1 MVHMTGF
8 LGVFCYMKLSNIEY
22 PQRAQ
27 ELAILLNFYLMQIKP
42 IDMKPIG
49 LRDEYYSVVAY
60 LKIVSQLEKLI
71 LSFVYNGKLE
81 RKEEQN
87 IIDLLYDIYKQ
98 GDGRFKLEEI
108 PALAMELTESQMQA
122 INVILF
128 GQLHDIAKV
137 RLDSDYTTA
146 LFQLYRVWH
155 NKFAEVSLKENFS
168 DFIKKRNNFILQNSF
183 PVLENFKTDF
193 WVSRDQRITK
203 LQSTFDQMLASK
215 KSVKVLCIN
224 LFTPKFDGEAQVAAF
239 DGEAQIVFLD
249 EAFKKLRTEMRKQE
263 HYLGL
268 FYKLEY
274 GVDGQF
280 FYFCVVV
287 FENLKSLAI
296 RDLYKKVATV
306 WQAIYTGGH
315 PLDSQV
321 KLRLADFLNSKL
333 YRTATLQAGVI
344 SRSGPSYAQFVR
356 TTLAYIA
363 NAPHLLQILF
373 REVLCAEEKP
383 YDCADKPREIPKK
396 AITPRK
402 PKKLEHHQENQS
414 LLQALKLKNVFKPL
428 QKDILDIGL
437 CYEHIPYIDRSCSQ
451 NILVFTPAMIRM
463 EVAVLLAPVWI
474 RDPVTNEGKEI
485 KQNDWGGLLQDEP
498 QEQKSI
504 KILLQYAE
512 FLGPRVLCFIAA
524 FLMFPKQQYSPVYSY
539 SLYKTAVHQKIRE
552 LLALP
557 LKLFKE
563 QIKGLVDKQLMPA
576 AAFTKLETLLTSQR
590 FHTESLQDWLKVQER
605 VKKRSFLR
613 VDSYVKKL
621 ENVQN
626 IYRDVEFTITVLKSQ
641 SLKPIDTLLK
651 NIIDH
656 FNKTHP
662 QLMGYVGYW
671 SFQQVDEQ
679 KIQYIATLTFYLDER
694 YIESTGTESWFEK
707 LKHQAELR
715 LGKKAEAL
723 NIDEIKVK
731 QIDNL
736 MEYVGSFQSRFTKK
750 PHLRRYT
757 SSLLF
762 ALMHRDLYW
771 MHTAVLQKQILI
783 RGRTGYKKRTRKKTK
798 KQA

>member
-1 MVHMTGF
+1 
-8 LGVFCYMKLSNIEY
+8 MKLSNIEY
-22 PQRAQ
+22 PQRTQ

-49 LRDEYYSVVAY
+49 LRDEYYSVMAY

-87 IIDLLYDIYKQ
+87 LLDLLHEIYKQ
-98 GDGRFKLEEI
+98 GEGRFKLEEI
-108 PALAMELTESQMQA
+108 PALAMELTESQIQA
-122 INVILF
+122 INVVLF
-128 GQLHDIAKV
+128 GQLRGIAQV
-137 RLDSDYTTA
+137 MLDSDYTKA
-146 LFQLYRVWH
+146 LFQLYRVGH
-155 NKFAEVSLKENFS
+155 NKFTRVSHKESYS
-168 DFIKKRNNFILQNSF
+168 DFLKKRNNIILQNSF
-183 PVLENFKTDF
+183 PVLENFTSDF

-203 LQSTFDQMLASK
+203 LQSTFDQMFASK
-215 KSVKVLCIN
+215 NSVKVLCIN
-224 LFTPKFDGEAQVAAF
+224 LFAPQFN
-239 DGEAQIVFLD
+239 GEAQIVFLN
-249 EAFKKLRTEMRKQE
+249 EALKKLRTEMRKQE

-296 RDLYKKVATV
+296 RDLYENVATV
-306 WQAIYTGGH
+306 WQAIYMQSH
-315 PLDSQV
+315 SLDPQV
-321 KLRLADFLNSKL
+321 KPRLAEFLNSKL

-363 NAPHLLQILF
+363 NAPHLLQILY
-373 REVLCAEEKP
+373 REDVCAEEEP
-383 YDCADKPREIPKK
+383 YDRADKPREIPKK

-437 CYEHIPYIDRSCSQ
+437 CYEHIPYIDRSYSQ
-451 NILVFTPAMIRM
+451 NILNFTPAMIRM

-485 KQNDWGGLLQDEP
+485 KQNDWGGLVQDEP

-504 KILLQYAE
+504 EILLQYAE
-512 FLGPRVLCFIAA
+512 FMGPRVLCFIAA
-524 FLMFPKQQYSPVYSY
+524 FLMLPKQQYSPVYGY
-539 SLYKTAVHQKIRE
+539 SLYKTALHQKIRE
-552 LLALP
+552 LMALP

-576 AAFTKLETLLTSQR
+576 AVFTKLDSLLTSQR

-621 ENVQN
+621 ENEQN

-641 SLKPIDTLLK
+641 SLKQIDILLK

-671 SFQQVDEQ
+671 GFQQVDEQ

-707 LKHQAELR
+707 LKYQAELR
-715 LGKKAEAL
+715 LGKKTEAL

-736 MEYVGSFQSRFTKK
+736 MEYVGSFQSRFNKK
-750 PHLRRYT
+750 PHPRRYT

>member
-1 MVHMTGF
+1 
-8 LGVFCYMKLSNIEY
+8 MKLSNIEY
-22 PQRAQ
+22 TQRAQ

-49 LRDEYYSVVAY
+49 LRDEYYSVMAY

-71 LSFVYNGKLE
+71 LSSVYNGKLE
-81 RKEEQN
+81 RNEEQELFG
-87 IIDLLYDIYKQ
+87 LLHDIYKQ

-108 PALAMELTESQMQA
+108 PALAMELTEPQMQA

-128 GQLHDIAKV
+128 GQFHGIAKV
-137 RLDSDYTTA
+137 RLDSEYTTA
-146 LFQLYRVWH
+146 LFQLYRIGH
-155 NKFAEVSLKENFS
+155 NKFTRVSHKESFTDFLKR
-168 DFIKKRNNFILQNSF
+168 RNNIILQNSF

-193 WVSRDQRITK
+193 WMSRDQRITK
-203 LQSTFDQMLASK
+203 LQSTFDQMLASRN
-215 KSVKVLCIN
+215 SVKVLCVN
-224 LFTPKFDGEAQVAAF
+224 LFAPEI
-239 DGEAQIVFLD
+239 DGEAQIVFLN
-249 EAFKKLRTEMRKQE
+249 EALKALCSEMRKQE

-274 GVDGQF
+274 GGDGQF

-296 RDLYKKVATV
+296 RDLYENVATV
-306 WQAIYTGGH
+306 WQVIYTRGH
-315 PLDSQV
+315 PLDPQALPHLV
-321 KLRLADFLNSKL
+321 DFLNSKL
-333 YRTATLQAGVI
+333 YRTTTLQAGVI

-363 NAPHLLQILF
+363 NAPHLLQIVY
-373 REVLCAEEKP
+373 REAVWTEEKP
-383 YDCADKPREIPKK
+383 YDRVDKPREIPKK

-437 CYEHIPYIDRSCSQ
+437 CYEHIPYIDQPYSQ
-451 NILVFTPAMIRM
+451 NILDFTPAMIRM
-463 EVAVLLAPVWI
+463 EVAVLLAPIWK
-474 RDPVTNEGKEI
+474 RDPVMNEGKEI
-485 KQNDWGGLLQDEP
+485 KQNDWGGLLQDEL
-498 QEQKSI
+498 QEQKNI
-504 KILLQYAE
+504 EILLQYAD
-512 FLGPRVLCFIAA
+512 FMGPRVLCFIAA
-524 FLMFPKQQYSPVYSY
+524 FLMLPKQYSHVYGY

-552 LLALP
+552 LMALP

-563 QIKGLVDKQLMPA
+563 QIKGLVDKRLIPA

-605 VKKRSFLR
+605 VKKRSFLA
-613 VDSYVKKL
+613 VDNYVNKL
-621 ENVQN
+621 ENEDN
-626 IYRDVEFTITVLKSQ
+626 IYRDVEFSITVLKTQ
-641 SLKPIDTLLK
+641 ALKPIDTLLK

-656 FNKTHP
+656 FNKTHQ

-671 SFQQVDEQ
+671 IFQQVDEQ

-707 LKHQAELR
+707 FKHQAELR
-715 LGKKAEAL
+715 LGKKTEAL

-731 QIDNL
+731 QIEHNMD
-736 MEYVGSFQSRFTKK
+736 YIGSFQSRFNKK
-750 PHLRRYT
+750 PHPRRYT

>member
-1 MVHMTGF
+1 
-8 LGVFCYMKLSNIEY
+8 MKLSNIEY
-22 PQRAQ
+22 PQRTQ

-42 IDMKPIG
+42 IDMKPMG
-49 LRDEYYSVVAY
+49 LRDEYYSVMAY

-87 IIDLLYDIYKQ
+87 LLDLLHEIYKQ
-98 GDGRFKLEEI
+98 GEGRFKLEEI
-108 PALAMELTESQMQA
+108 PALEMELTESQIQA
-122 INVILF
+122 INVVLF
-128 GQLHDIAKV
+128 GQLRGIAQV
-137 RLDSDYTTA
+137 MLDSDYTKA
-146 LFQLYRVWH
+146 LFQLYRVGH
-155 NKFAEVSLKENFS
+155 NKFTRVSHKESYS
-168 DFIKKRNNFILQNSF
+168 DFLKKRNNIILQNSF

-193 WVSRDQRITK
+193 WGLRDQRIVK
-203 LQSTFDQMLASK
+203 LQSTFDQMFASRN
-215 KSVKVLCIN
+215 SVKVVCVN
-224 LFTPKFDGEAQVAAF
+224 LFAPQFN
-239 DGEAQIVFLD
+239 GEAQIVFLN
-249 EAFKKLRTEMRKQE
+249 EALKKLRTEMRKQE

-296 RDLYKKVATV
+296 RDLYENVATV
-306 WQAIYTGGH
+306 WQAIYMQSH
-315 PLDSQV
+315 SLDPHV
-321 KLRLADFLNSKL
+321 KPRLAEFLNSKL

-363 NAPHLLQILF
+363 NTPHLLQILY
-373 REVLCAEEKP
+373 REDVWTEEEP
-383 YDCADKPREIPKK
+383 YDRADKPREIPKK

-437 CYEHIPYIDRSCSQ
+437 CYEHIPYIDRLYSQ
-451 NILVFTPAMIRM
+451 NILNFTPAMIRM

-485 KQNDWGGLLQDEP
+485 KQNDWGGLVQDEP

-504 KILLQYAE
+504 EILLQYAD
-512 FLGPRVLCFIAA
+512 FMGPRVLCFIAA
-524 FLMFPKQQYSPVYSY
+524 FLMLPKQQYSPVYGY
-539 SLYKTAVHQKIRE
+539 SLYKTALHQKIRE
-552 LLALP
+552 LMALP

-576 AAFTKLETLLTSQR
+576 TVFTKLDSLLTSQR

-621 ENVQN
+621 ENEQN
-626 IYRDVEFTITVLKSQ
+626 IYRDVEFKITVLKSQ

-707 LKHQAELR
+707 LKYQAELR
-715 LGKKAEAL
+715 LGKKTKAL
-723 NIDEIKVK
+723 HIDEIEVK

-736 MEYVGSFQSRFTKK
+736 MEYVGSFQSRFNKK
-750 PHLRRYT
+750 PHPRRYT

-762 ALMHRDLYW
+762 ALIHRDLYW

>member
-1 MVHMTGF
+1 
-8 LGVFCYMKLSNIEY
+8 MKLSNIEY
-22 PQRAQ
+22 TQRAQ
-27 ELAILLNFYLMQIKP
+27 ELAILLNFYLIQIKP
-42 IDMKPIG
+42 IDMKPI
-49 LRDEYYSVVAY
+49 LLSDEYYSVMAY

-87 IIDLLYDIYKQ
+87 LLDLLHEIYKQ

-108 PALAMELTESQMQA
+108 PALDMELTESQIQA
-122 INVILF
+122 INVVLF
-128 GQLHDIAKV
+128 GQLRGIAQV
-137 RLDSDYTTA
+137 MLDSDYTKA
-146 LFQLYRVWH
+146 LFQLYRVGH
-155 NKFAEVSLKENFS
+155 NKFTRVSHKESFT
-168 DFIKKRNNFILQNSF
+168 DFLKKRNSIILQNSF
-183 PVLENFKTDF
+183 PVFEKFTSDF

-203 LQSTFDQMLASK
+203 LQSTFDQMFASK
-215 KSVKVLCIN
+215 NSVKVLCIN
-224 LFTPKFDGEAQVAAF
+224 LFAPQFN
-239 DGEAQIVFLD
+239 GEAQIVVLN
-249 EAFKKLRTEMRKQE
+249 EALKTLCTEMRKQE

-296 RDLYKKVATV
+296 RDLYENVATV
-306 WQAIYTGGH
+306 WQAIYMQSH
-315 PLDSQV
+315 SLDPQV
-321 KLRLADFLNSKL
+321 KPRLAEFLNSKL

-363 NAPHLLQILF
+363 NALHLLQILY
-373 REVLCAEEKP
+373 REDVWTEEKP
-383 YDCADKPREIPKK
+383 YDRADKPKEIPKK

-437 CYEHIPYIDRSCSQ
+437 CYEHIPYIDQSYNQ
-451 NILVFTPAMIRM
+451 NILDLTPMIRM

-474 RDPVTNEGKEI
+474 RDPVMNEGTEI
-485 KQNDWGGLLQDEP
+485 KQNDWGGLVQDEP

-504 KILLQYAE
+504 EILLQYAE
-512 FLGPRVLCFIAA
+512 FMGPRVLCFIAA
-524 FLMFPKQQYSPVYSY
+524 FLMLPKQQYSPVYGY
-539 SLYKTAVHQKIRE
+539 SLYKTALHQKIRE
-552 LLALP
+552 LMALP

-576 AAFTKLETLLTSQR
+576 TVFTKLDSLLTSQR

-621 ENVQN
+621 ENEQN
-626 IYRDVEFTITVLKSQ
+626 IYRDVEFSITVLKPQ
-641 SLKPIDTLLK
+641 ALKPIDTLLK

-707 LKHQAELR
+707 LKYQAELR
-715 LGKKAEAL
+715 LGKKTKAL
-723 NIDEIKVK
+723 HIDEIEVK

-736 MEYVGSFQSRFTKK
+736 MEYVGSFQSRFNKK
-750 PHLRRYT
+750 PHPRRYT

-762 ALMHRDLYW
+762 ALIHRDLYW
-771 MHTAVLQKQILI
+771 MHPAVLQKQILI

-798 KQA
+798 KRRNFRLRLIDKNSRYS

>member
-1 MVHMTGF
+1 
-8 LGVFCYMKLSNIEY
+8 MKLSNIEY
-22 PQRAQ
+22 PQRTQ

-49 LRDEYYSVVAY
+49 LRDEYYSVMAY

-87 IIDLLYDIYKQ
+87 LLDLLHEIYKQ
-98 GDGRFKLEEI
+98 GEGRFKLEEI
-108 PALAMELTESQMQA
+108 PALDMELTESQIQT
-122 INVILF
+122 INVVLF
-128 GQLHDIAKV
+128 GQLHGIAQV

-146 LFQLYRVWH
+146 LFQLYRVGH
-155 NKFAEVSLKENFS
+155 NKFIRVSHKESYS
-168 DFIKKRNNFILQNSF
+168 DFLKKRNNIILQNSF
-183 PVLENFKTDF
+183 PVLEKFTSDF

-203 LQSTFDQMLASK
+203 LQSTFDQMFASRN
-215 KSVKVLCIN
+215 SVKVLCVN
-224 LFTPKFDGEAQVAAF
+224 LFAPQFN
-239 DGEAQIVFLD
+239 GEAQIVFLNED
-249 EAFKKLRTEMRKQE
+249 LKKLRTEMRKQE

-296 RDLYKKVATV
+296 RDLYENVATV
-306 WQAIYTGGH
+306 WQAIYTRGH
-315 PLDSQV
+315 PLDPQV
-321 KLRLADFLNSKL
+321 KPRLAEFLNSKL

-373 REVLCAEEKP
+373 REVVCAEEKL

-437 CYEHIPYIDRSCSQ
+437 CYEHIPYIDRSYSQ
-451 NILVFTPAMIRM
+451 NILDFTPVMIRM

-485 KQNDWGGLLQDEP
+485 KQNDWGGLLQDEL
-498 QEQKSI
+498 QEQKNI
-504 KILLQYAE
+504 EILLQYAE
-512 FLGPRVLCFIAA
+512 FMGPRVLCFIAA
-524 FLMFPKQQYSPVYSY
+524 FLMLPRQQYSPVYGY
-539 SLYKTAVHQKIRE
+539 SLYKTALHQKIRE
-552 LLALP
+552 LMALP

-563 QIKGLVDKQLMPA
+563 QIKGLVDKRLMPA
-576 AAFTKLETLLTSQR
+576 AAFTKLEVLLTSQR

-605 VKKRSFLR
+605 VKKRSFLA

-621 ENVQN
+621 ENEQN

-641 SLKPIDTLLK
+641 ALKPIDTLLK

-679 KIQYIATLTFYLDER
+679 TVKYIATLTFYLDER
-694 YIESTGTESWFEK
+694 YIESTGSESWFEK

-715 LGKKAEAL
+715 LDKKTEAL
-723 NIDEIKVK
+723 RIDEIKVK

-736 MEYVGSFQSRFTKK
+736 MEYIGSFQSRFNKK
-750 PHLRRYT
+750 PHPRRYT

-771 MHTAVLQKQILI
+771 MHPAVLQKQILI

>member
-1 MVHMTGF
+1 M
-8 LGVFCYMKLSNIEY
+8 
-22 PQRAQ
+22 
-27 ELAILLNFYLMQIKP
+27 
-42 IDMKPIG
+42 
-49 LRDEYYSVVAY
+49 
-60 LKIVSQLEKLI
+60 
-71 LSFVYNGKLE
+71 
-81 RKEEQN
+81 
-87 IIDLLYDIYKQ
+87 
-98 GDGRFKLEEI
+98 
-108 PALAMELTESQMQA
+108 
-122 INVILF
+122 
-128 GQLHDIAKV
+128 
-137 RLDSDYTTA
+137 
-146 LFQLYRVWH
+146 
-155 NKFAEVSLKENFS
+155 
-168 DFIKKRNNFILQNSF
+168 
-183 PVLENFKTDF
+183 
-193 WVSRDQRITK
+193 
-203 LQSTFDQMLASK
+203 
-215 KSVKVLCIN
+215 
-224 LFTPKFDGEAQVAAF
+224 
-239 DGEAQIVFLD
+239 
-249 EAFKKLRTEMRKQE
+249 
-263 HYLGL
+263 
-268 FYKLEY
+268 
-274 GVDGQF
+274 
-280 FYFCVVV
+280 
-287 FENLKSLAI
+287 
-296 RDLYKKVATV
+296 
-306 WQAIYTGGH
+306 
-315 PLDSQV
+315 
-321 KLRLADFLNSKL
+321 
-333 YRTATLQAGVI
+333 
-344 SRSGPSYAQFVR
+344 
-356 TTLAYIA
+356 
-363 NAPHLLQILF
+363 
-373 REVLCAEEKP
+373 
-383 YDCADKPREIPKK
+383 
-396 AITPRK
+396 
-402 PKKLEHHQENQS
+402 
-414 LLQALKLKNVFKPL
+414 

-504 KILLQYAE
+504 EVLLQCAE
-512 FLGPRVLCFIAA
+512 FMGPRVLCFIAA
-524 FLMFPKQQYSPVYSY
+524 FLMFPRQQYSPVYDY
-539 SLYKTAVHQKIRE
+539 SLYKTALHQKIRE
-552 LLALP
+552 LMALP

-621 ENVQN
+621 ENEQN

-671 SFQQVDEQ
+671 SLQQVDEQ
-679 KIQYIATLTFYLDER
+679 KIQYIATLTFYLDKR

-707 LKHQAELR
+707 LKYQAELR
-715 LGKKAEAL
+715 LDKNTEAL

>member
-1 MVHMTGF
+1 
-8 LGVFCYMKLSNIEY
+8 MKLSNIEY
-22 PQRAQ
+22 TQRTQ

-49 LRDEYYSVVAY
+49 LHDEYYPVMAY

-81 RKEEQN
+81 RNEEQN
-87 IIDLLYDIYKQ
+87 LLDLLHEIYKQ
-98 GDGRFKLEEI
+98 GEGRFKLEEI
-108 PALAMELTESQMQA
+108 PALEMELTESQIQA
-122 INVILF
+122 INVVLF
-128 GQLHDIAKV
+128 GQLHGIAQV
-137 RLDSDYTTA
+137 WLDSDYTTA
-146 LFQLYRVWH
+146 LFQLYRVGH
-155 NKFAEVSLKENFS
+155 NKFKRVSHKESYS
-168 DFIKKRNNFILQNSF
+168 DFLKKRNNIILQNSF
-183 PVLENFKTDF
+183 PVFENFKTDF
-193 WVSRDQRITK
+193 WVSRDQRIAK
-203 LQSTFDQMLASK
+203 LQSTFDQMFASK
-215 KSVKVLCIN
+215 NSVKVLCVN
-224 LFTPKFDGEAQVAAF
+224 LFAPQFN
-239 DGEAQIVFLD
+239 GEAQIVFLN
-249 EAFKKLRTEMRKQE
+249 EALKKLRSEMRKQE

-296 RDLYKKVATV
+296 RDLYKNVATV
-306 WQAIYTGGH
+306 WQAIYTEDY
-315 PLDSQV
+315 PLDPQV
-321 KLRLADFLNSKL
+321 KLRLTEFLNSKL
-333 YRTATLQAGVI
+333 YRTSTLQAGVI

-363 NAPHLLQILF
+363 NAPHLLQILY
-373 REVLCAEEKP
+373 REIVWTEEKP

-414 LLQALKLKNVFKPL
+414 LLQVLKLKNVFKPL

-437 CYEHIPYIDRSCSQ
+437 CYEHIPYIDRSYSQ
-451 NILVFTPAMIRM
+451 NILDFTSAMIRM

-485 KQNDWGGLLQDEP
+485 KQNDWGGLIQDEP

-504 KILLQYAE
+504 EILLQYAE
-512 FLGPRVLCFIAA
+512 FMGPRVLCFIAA

-539 SLYKTAVHQKIRE
+539 SLYKTALHQKIRE
-552 LLALP
+552 LMALP

-590 FHTESLQDWLKVQER
+590 VHKESLQDWLKVQER
-605 VKKRSFLR
+605 VKKRSFLA

-621 ENVQN
+621 ENEQN

-707 LKHQAELR
+707 LKYQAELR
-715 LGKKAEAL
+715 LDKKTEAL

-736 MEYVGSFQSRFTKK
+736 MEYVGSFQSKFNKK
-750 PHLRRYT
+750 PHPRRYT

-771 MHTAVLQKQILI
+771 MHIAVLQKQMLI

>member
-1 MVHMTGF
+1 
-8 LGVFCYMKLSNIEY
+8 MKLSNIEY
-22 PQRAQ
+22 TQRAQ

-49 LRDEYYSVVAY
+49 LRDEYYSVMAY
-60 LKIVSQLEKLI
+60 LKIVLQLEKLI

-98 GDGRFKLEEI
+98 GDGRFKLDEI
-108 PALAMELTESQMQA
+108 PALAMELTEPQMQA
-122 INVILF
+122 IKVILF

-146 LFQLYRVWH
+146 LFQLYRVGH
-155 NKFAEVSLKENFS
+155 NKFKRVSHKESYF
-168 DFIKKRNNFILQNSF
+168 DFLKKRNNIILQNSF

-193 WVSRDQRITK
+193 WGVRDQRIVK
-203 LQSTFDQMLASK
+203 LQSTFDQMFASRN
-215 KSVKVLCIN
+215 SVKVVCVN
-224 LFTPKFDGEAQVAAF
+224 LFAPQFN
-239 DGEAQIVFLD
+239 GEAQIVFLN
-249 EAFKKLRTEMRKQE
+249 EALKKLCTEMRKQE

-296 RDLYKKVATV
+296 RDLYENVATV
-306 WQAIYTGGH
+306 WQAIYMQSH
-315 PLDSQV
+315 SLDPQV
-321 KLRLADFLNSKL
+321 KPRLAAFLNSKL

-363 NAPHLLQILF
+363 NAPHLLQILY
-373 REVLCAEEKP
+373 REDVWTEEKP
-383 YDCADKPREIPKK
+383 YDRADKPKEIPKK

-437 CYEHIPYIDRSCSQ
+437 CYEHIPYIDRSYSQ
-451 NILVFTPAMIRM
+451 NILNFTPAMIRM

-485 KQNDWGGLLQDEP
+485 KQNDWGGLVQDEP

-504 KILLQYAE
+504 EILLQYAE
-512 FLGPRVLCFIAA
+512 FMGPRVLCFIAA
-524 FLMFPKQQYSPVYSY
+524 FLMLPRQQYSPGY
-539 SLYKTAVHQKIRE
+539 SLYKTALHQKIRE
-552 LLALP
+552 LMALP

-576 AAFTKLETLLTSQR
+576 AVFTKLDSLLTSQR

-621 ENVQN
+621 ENEQN
-626 IYRDVEFTITVLKSQ
+626 IYRDVEFSITVLKPQ
-641 SLKPIDTLLK
+641 ALKPIDTLLK

-707 LKHQAELR
+707 LKYQAELR
-715 LGKKAEAL
+715 LGKKTKAL
-723 NIDEIKVK
+723 HIDEIEVK

-736 MEYVGSFQSRFTKK
+736 MEYVGSFQSRFNKK
-750 PHLRRYT
+750 PHPRRYT

-798 KQA
+798 KKA

>member
-1 MVHMTGF
+1 
-8 LGVFCYMKLSNIEY
+8 MKLSNIEY
-22 PQRAQ
+22 PQRTQ

-49 LRDEYYSVVAY
+49 LRDEYYSVMAY

-87 IIDLLYDIYKQ
+87 LLDLLHDIYKQ

-108 PALAMELTESQMQA
+108 PALAIELTESQMQA

-128 GQLHDIAKV
+128 GQFHGIAKV
-137 RLDSDYTTA
+137 RLDSEYTTA
-146 LFQLYRVWH
+146 LFQLYRIGH
-155 NKFAEVSLKENFS
+155 NKFTRVSHKESFTDFLKR
-168 DFIKKRNNFILQNSF
+168 RNNIILQNSF

-193 WVSRDQRITK
+193 WMSRDQRITK
-203 LQSTFDQMLASK
+203 LQSTFDQMFASRNN
-215 KSVKVLCIN
+215 VKVLCVN
-224 LFTPKFDGEAQVAAF
+224 LFAPQFNGGAQVAAF
-239 DGEAQIVFLD
+239 DGEAQIIFLN
-249 EAFKKLRTEMRKQE
+249 EALKKLRTEMRKQE

-280 FYFCVVV
+280 FYFFVVV

-296 RDLYKKVATV
+296 RDLYENVATV
-306 WQAIYTGGH
+306 WQAIYTRSH
-315 PLDSQV
+315 SLDPQV
-321 KLRLADFLNSKL
+321 KPRLTEFLNSML

-363 NAPHLLQILF
+363 NAPHLLQILY
-373 REVLCAEEKP
+373 REAVCAEEEP

-437 CYEHIPYIDRSCSQ
+437 CYEHIPHIDQPCSQ
-451 NILVFTPAMIRM
+451 NVLDFTPAMIRM
-463 EVAVLLAPVWI
+463 EVAVLLAPIWK
-474 RDPVTNEGKEI
+474 RDPVMNEGKEI
-485 KQNDWGGLLQDEP
+485 KQNDWGGLLQDEL
-498 QEQKSI
+498 QEQKNIES
-504 KILLQYAE
+504 LLQYAE
-512 FLGPRVLCFIAA
+512 FMGPRVLCFIAA
-524 FLMFPKQQYSPVYSY
+524 FLMLPKQQYSPVYGY
-539 SLYKTAVHQKIRE
+539 SLYKTALHQKIRE
-552 LLALP
+552 LMALP
-557 LKLFKE
+557 LKMFKE

-576 AAFTKLETLLTSQR
+576 AAFTKLETLLTSHR

-605 VKKRSFLR
+605 VKKRSFLA

-621 ENVQN
+621 ENEQN
-626 IYRDVEFTITVLKSQ
+626 IYRDVEFSITVLKTQ
-641 SLKPIDTLLK
+641 ALKPIDTLLK

-656 FNKTHP
+656 FNKTHQ

-671 SFQQVDEQ
+671 SLQQVDEQ
-679 KIQYIATLTFYLDER
+679 TVKYIATLTFYLDER
-694 YIESTGTESWFEK
+694 YIESTGSESWFEK

-715 LGKKAEAL
+715 LDKKTEAL
-723 NIDEIKVK
+723 RIDEIKVK

-736 MEYVGSFQSRFTKK
+736 MEYVGSFQSRFNKK
-750 PHLRRYT
+750 PHPRRYT

-762 ALMHRDLYW
+762 ALIHRDLNW

>member
-1 MVHMTGF
+1 MQ
-8 LGVFCYMKLSNIEY
+8 LSNIEY
-22 PQRAQ
+22 PQRTQ

-49 LRDEYYSVVAY
+49 LRDEYYSVMAY

-81 RKEEQN
+81 RNEEQN
-87 IIDLLYDIYKQ
+87 LLDLLHEIYKQ
-98 GDGRFKLEEI
+98 GEGRFKLEET
-108 PALAMELTESQMQA
+108 PALEMELTESQIQA
-122 INVILF
+122 INVVLF
-128 GQLHDIAKV
+128 GQLHGIAQV
-137 RLDSDYTTA
+137 WLDSDYTTA
-146 LFQLYRVWH
+146 LFQLYRVGH
-155 NKFAEVSLKENFS
+155 NKFKRVSHKESYS
-168 DFIKKRNNFILQNSF
+168 DFLKKRNNIILQNSF
-183 PVLENFKTDF
+183 PVLEKFTSDF
-193 WVSRDQRITK
+193 WMLRDQRITK
-203 LQSTFDQMLASK
+203 LQSTFDQMFASK
-215 KSVKVLCIN
+215 NSVKVLCIN
-224 LFTPKFDGEAQVAAF
+224 LFAPQF
-239 DGEAQIVFLD
+239 DGEAQIVFLN
-249 EAFKKLRTEMRKQE
+249 EALKKLRTEMRKQE

-296 RDLYKKVATV
+296 RDLYKNVATV
-306 WQAIYTGGH
+306 WQAIYTGDH
-315 PLDSQV
+315 PLDPQV
-321 KLRLADFLNSKL
+321 KLRLAEFLNSKL

-363 NAPHLLQILF
+363 NAPHLLQILY
-373 REVLCAEEKP
+373 REIVWTEEKP
-383 YDCADKPREIPKK
+383 YDRADKPREIPKK

-437 CYEHIPYIDRSCSQ
+437 CYEHIPYIDRSYSQ
-451 NILVFTPAMIRM
+451 NILDFTPAMIRM

-474 RDPVTNEGKEI
+474 RDPVTNEGMEI

-498 QEQKSI
+498 QEQKGI
-504 KILLQYAE
+504 ETLLQYTE
-512 FLGPRVLCFIAA
+512 FMGPRVLCFIAA
-524 FLMFPKQQYSPVYSY
+524 FLMFPRQQYSPVYGY
-539 SLYKTAVHQKIRE
+539 SLYKTALHQKIRE
-552 LLALP
+552 LMELP

-613 VDSYVKKL
+613 VESYVKKL
-621 ENVQN
+621 ENEQN

-715 LGKKAEAL
+715 LGKKTEAL
-723 NIDEIKVK
+723 NIDEINVK

-736 MEYVGSFQSRFTKK
+736 MEYVGSFQSRFNNKK
-750 PHLRRYT
+750 PHPRRYT

-771 MHTAVLQKQILI
+771 MHTTVLQKQMLI

>member
-1 MVHMTGF
+1 
-8 LGVFCYMKLSNIEY
+8 MKLSNIEY
-22 PQRAQ
+22 PQRTQ

-49 LRDEYYSVVAY
+49 LRDEYYSVMAY

-87 IIDLLYDIYKQ
+87 LLDLLHEIYKQ
-98 GDGRFKLEEI
+98 GEGRFKLEEI
-108 PALAMELTESQMQA
+108 PALAMELTESQIQA
-122 INVILF
+122 INVVLF
-128 GQLHDIAKV
+128 GQLRGIAQV
-137 RLDSDYTTA
+137 MLDSDYTKA
-146 LFQLYRVWH
+146 LFQLYRVGH
-155 NKFAEVSLKENFS
+155 NKFTRVSHKESYS
-168 DFIKKRNNFILQNSF
+168 DFLKKRNNIILQNSF
-183 PVLENFKTDF
+183 PVLENFTSDF

-203 LQSTFDQMLASK
+203 LQSTFDQMFASK
-215 KSVKVLCIN
+215 NSVKVLCVN
-224 LFTPKFDGEAQVAAF
+224 LFASEIY
-239 DGEAQIVFLD
+239 GEAQIVFLN
-249 EAFKKLRTEMRKQE
+249 EALKKLRTEMRKQE

-296 RDLYKKVATV
+296 RDLYENVATV
-306 WQAIYTGGH
+306 WQAIYMQSH
-315 PLDSQV
+315 SLDPQV
-321 KLRLADFLNSKL
+321 KPRLAEFLNSKL

-363 NAPHLLQILF
+363 NAPHLLQILY
-373 REVLCAEEKP
+373 REDVCAEEEP
-383 YDCADKPREIPKK
+383 YDRADKPREIPKK

-437 CYEHIPYIDRSCSQ
+437 CYEHIPYIDRSYSQ
-451 NILVFTPAMIRM
+451 NILNFTPAMIRM

-485 KQNDWGGLLQDEP
+485 KQNDWGGLVQDEP

-504 KILLQYAE
+504 EILLQYAE
-512 FLGPRVLCFIAA
+512 FMGPRVLCFIAA
-524 FLMFPKQQYSPVYSY
+524 FLMLPKQQYSPVYGY
-539 SLYKTAVHQKIRE
+539 SLYKTALHQKIRE
-552 LLALP
+552 LMALP

-576 AAFTKLETLLTSQR
+576 AVFTKLDSLLTSQR

-621 ENVQN
+621 ENEQN

-641 SLKPIDTLLK
+641 SLKQIDTLLK

-656 FNKTHP
+656 FNKTHQ
-662 QLMGYVGYW
+662 QLMGYVGFW
-671 SFQQVDEQ
+671 RLQQVDVQ
-679 KIQYIATLTFYLDER
+679 KIKYIATLTFYLDER
-694 YIESTGTESWFEK
+694 YIESTGSESWFEK

-715 LGKKAEAL
+715 LDKKTEAL

-731 QIDNL
+731 QIEHI
-736 MEYVGSFQSRFTKK
+736 MEYVGSFQSRFNKK
-750 PHLRRYT
+750 HPSRRYT
-757 SSLLF
+757 SGLLF

>member
-1 MVHMTGF
+1 
-8 LGVFCYMKLSNIEY
+8 MKLSNIEY
-22 PQRAQ
+22 PQRTQ

-49 LRDEYYSVVAY
+49 LRDEYYSVMAY

-87 IIDLLYDIYKQ
+87 LLDLLHEIYKQ
-98 GDGRFKLEEI
+98 GEGRFKLEEI
-108 PALAMELTESQMQA
+108 PALEMELTESQIQA

-128 GQLHDIAKV
+128 GQLRGIAQV
-137 RLDSDYTTA
+137 MLDSDYTKA
-146 LFQLYRVWH
+146 LFQLYRVGH
-155 NKFAEVSLKENFS
+155 NKFTRVSHKESYS
-168 DFIKKRNNFILQNSF
+168 DFLKKRNNIILQNSF

-193 WVSRDQRITK
+193 WGLRDQRIVK
-203 LQSTFDQMLASK
+203 LQSTFDQMFASRN
-215 KSVKVLCIN
+215 SVKVVCVN
-224 LFTPKFDGEAQVAAF
+224 LFAPQFN
-239 DGEAQIVFLD
+239 GEAQIVFLN
-249 EAFKKLRTEMRKQE
+249 EALKKLRTEMRKQE

-296 RDLYKKVATV
+296 RDLYENVATV
-306 WQAIYTGGH
+306 WQAIYMQSH
-315 PLDSQV
+315 SLDPHV
-321 KLRLADFLNSKL
+321 KPRLAEFLNSKL

-363 NAPHLLQILF
+363 NTPHLLQILY
-373 REVLCAEEKP
+373 REDVWTEEEP
-383 YDCADKPREIPKK
+383 YDRADKPREIPKK

-437 CYEHIPYIDRSCSQ
+437 CYEHIPYIDRSYSQ
-451 NILVFTPAMIRM
+451 NILNFTPAMIRM

-485 KQNDWGGLLQDEP
+485 KQNDWGGLVQDEP

-504 KILLQYAE
+504 EILLQYAD
-512 FLGPRVLCFIAA
+512 FMGPRVLCFIAA
-524 FLMFPKQQYSPVYSY
+524 FLMLPRQQYSPVYGY
-539 SLYKTAVHQKIRE
+539 SLYKTALHQKIRE
-552 LLALP
+552 LMALP

-576 AAFTKLETLLTSQR
+576 AAFTKLEVLLTSQR

-621 ENVQN
+621 ENEQN
-626 IYRDVEFTITVLKSQ
+626 IYRDVEFKITVLKSQ
-641 SLKPIDTLLK
+641 SLKPIDILLK

-707 LKHQAELR
+707 LKYQAELR
-715 LGKKAEAL
+715 LGKKTKAL
-723 NIDEIKVK
+723 HIDEIEVK

-736 MEYVGSFQSRFTKK
+736 MEYVGSFQSRFNKK
-750 PHLRRYT
+750 PHPRRYT

-762 ALMHRDLYW
+762 ALIHRDLYW

>member
-1 MVHMTGF
+1 MQ
-8 LGVFCYMKLSNIEY
+8 LSNIEY
-22 PQRAQ
+22 PQRTQ

-49 LRDEYYSVVAY
+49 LRDEYYSVMAY

-81 RKEEQN
+81 RNEEQN
-87 IIDLLYDIYKQ
+87 LLDLLHEIYKQ
-98 GDGRFKLEEI
+98 GEGRFKLEEI
-108 PALAMELTESQMQA
+108 PALEMELTESQIQA
-122 INVILF
+122 INVVLF
-128 GQLHDIAKV
+128 GQLHGIAQV
-137 RLDSDYTTA
+137 WLDSDYTTA
-146 LFQLYRVWH
+146 LFQLYRVGH
-155 NKFAEVSLKENFS
+155 NKFKRVSHKESYS
-168 DFIKKRNNFILQNSF
+168 DFLKKRNNIILQSSF

-215 KSVKVLCIN
+215 NSVKVLCIN
-224 LFTPKFDGEAQVAAF
+224 LFSPKF
-239 DGEAQIVFLD
+239 DGEAQIVFLN
-249 EAFKKLRTEMRKQE
+249 EALKKLRSEMRKQE

-296 RDLYKKVATV
+296 RDLYKNVATV
-306 WQAIYTGGH
+306 WQAIYTGDH
-315 PLDSQV
+315 PLDPQV
-321 KLRLADFLNSKL
+321 KLRLAEFLNSKL

-363 NAPHLLQILF
+363 NAPHLLQILY
-373 REVLCAEEKP
+373 REIVWTEEKP
-383 YDCADKPREIPKK
+383 YDCVDKPREIPKK

-437 CYEHIPYIDRSCSQ
+437 CYEHIPYIDRSYSQ
-451 NILVFTPAMIRM
+451 NILDLTPAMIRM

-474 RDPVTNEGKEI
+474 RDPVTNEGMEI

-498 QEQKSI
+498 QEQNSI
-504 KILLQYAE
+504 EILLQYTE
-512 FLGPRVLCFIAA
+512 FMGPRLLCFIAA
-524 FLMFPKQQYSPVYSY
+524 FLMFPRQQYSPVYGY

-552 LLALP
+552 LMALP

-576 AAFTKLETLLTSQR
+576 AAFTKLETLLTSQQL
-590 FHTESLQDWLKVQER
+590 HTESLQDWLKVQER
-605 VKKRSFLR
+605 VKKRSFLA

-621 ENVQN
+621 ENEQN

-707 LKHQAELR
+707 LKYQAELR
-715 LGKKAEAL
+715 LDKKTEAL

-736 MEYVGSFQSRFTKK
+736 MEYVGSFQSRFNKK
-750 PHLRRYT
+750 PHPRRYT

-771 MHTAVLQKQILI
+771 MHTAVLQKQMLI

>member
-1 MVHMTGF
+1 
-8 LGVFCYMKLSNIEY
+8 MKLSNIEY
-22 PQRAQ
+22 PQRTQ

-42 IDMKPIG
+42 INMKPIG
-49 LRDEYYSVVAY
+49 LRDEYYSVMAY

-81 RKEEQN
+81 RNEEQN
-87 IIDLLYDIYKQ
+87 LLDLLHEIYKQ
-98 GDGRFKLEEI
+98 GEGRFKLEEI
-108 PALAMELTESQMQA
+108 PALEMELTESQIQA
-122 INVILF
+122 INVVLF
-128 GQLHDIAKV
+128 GQLHGIAQV
-137 RLDSDYTTA
+137 WLNSDYTIA
-146 LFQLYRVWH
+146 LFQLYRVGH
-155 NKFAEVSLKENFS
+155 NKFKRVSHKESYS
-168 DFIKKRNNFILQNSF
+168 DFLKKRNNIILQNSF

-193 WVSRDQRITK
+193 WVLRDKRVID

-215 KSVKVLCIN
+215 NSVKVLCIN
-224 LFTPKFDGEAQVAAF
+224 LFAPQFN
-239 DGEAQIVFLD
+239 GEAQIVFLNK
-249 EAFKKLRTEMRKQE
+249 ALKKLRTEMRKQE
-263 HYLGL
+263 RYLGL

-296 RDLYKKVATV
+296 RDLYKNVATV
-306 WQAIYTGGH
+306 WQAIYMEGH
-315 PLDSQV
+315 PLDPQV
-321 KLRLADFLNSKL
+321 KLRLTEFLNSKL
-333 YRTATLQAGVI
+333 YRTSTLQAGVI

-363 NAPHLLQILF
+363 NAQHLLQILY
-373 REVLCAEEKP
+373 REIVWTEEKP

-437 CYEHIPYIDRSCSQ
+437 CYEHIPYIDRSYSQ
-451 NILVFTPAMIRM
+451 NILDFTPAMIRM

-485 KQNDWGGLLQDEP
+485 KQNDWGGLVQDEP
-498 QEQKSI
+498 QEQKNI
-504 KILLQYAE
+504 EILLQYAE
-512 FLGPRVLCFIAA
+512 FMGPRVLCFIAA
-524 FLMFPKQQYSPVYSY
+524 FLMFPRQQYSPVYGY

-552 LLALP
+552 LMALP

-605 VKKRSFLR
+605 VKKRSFLA
-613 VDSYVKKL
+613 VDSYIKKL
-621 ENVQN
+621 ENEQN

-707 LKHQAELR
+707 LQHQAELR
-715 LGKKAEAL
+715 LGKKTEAL

-731 QIDNL
+731 QIEHILD
-736 MEYVGSFQSRFTKK
+736 YIGSFQSRFNKK
-750 PHLRRYT
+750 PHPRRYT

-771 MHTAVLQKQILI
+771 MHTAVLEKQMLI

>member
-1 MVHMTGF
+1 
-8 LGVFCYMKLSNIEY
+8 MKLSNIEY
-22 PQRAQ
+22 PQRTQ

-49 LRDEYYSVVAY
+49 LRDEYYSVMAY

-87 IIDLLYDIYKQ
+87 LLDLLHEIYKQ
-98 GDGRFKLEEI
+98 GEGRFKLEEI
-108 PALAMELTESQMQA
+108 PALEMELTESQIQA
-122 INVILF
+122 INVVLF
-128 GQLHDIAKV
+128 GQLRGIAQV
-137 RLDSDYTTA
+137 MLDSDYTKA
-146 LFQLYRVWH
+146 LFQLYRVGH
-155 NKFAEVSLKENFS
+155 NKFTRVSHKESYS
-168 DFIKKRNNFILQNSF
+168 DFLKKRNNIILQNSF

-193 WVSRDQRITK
+193 WGLRDQRIVK
-203 LQSTFDQMLASK
+203 LQSTFDQMFASRN
-215 KSVKVLCIN
+215 SVKVVCVN
-224 LFTPKFDGEAQVAAF
+224 LFAPQFN
-239 DGEAQIVFLD
+239 GEAQIVFLN
-249 EAFKKLRTEMRKQE
+249 EALKKLRTEMRKQE

-296 RDLYKKVATV
+296 RDLYENVATV
-306 WQAIYTGGH
+306 WQAIYMQSH
-315 PLDSQV
+315 SLDPHV
-321 KLRLADFLNSKL
+321 KPRLAEFLNSKL

-363 NAPHLLQILF
+363 NTPHLLQILY
-373 REVLCAEEKP
+373 REDVWTEEEP
-383 YDCADKPREIPKK
+383 YDRADKPREIPKK

-437 CYEHIPYIDRSCSQ
+437 CYEHIPYIDRSYSQ
-451 NILVFTPAMIRM
+451 NILNFTPAMIRM

-485 KQNDWGGLLQDEP
+485 KQNDWGGLVQDEP

-504 KILLQYAE
+504 EILLQYAD
-512 FLGPRVLCFIAA
+512 FMGPRVLCFIAA
-524 FLMFPKQQYSPVYSY
+524 FLMLPRQQYSPVYGY
-539 SLYKTAVHQKIRE
+539 SLYKTALHQKIRE
-552 LLALP
+552 LMALP

-576 AAFTKLETLLTSQR
+576 AAFTKLEVLLTSQR

-621 ENVQN
+621 ENEQN
-626 IYRDVEFTITVLKSQ
+626 IYRDVEFKITVLKSQ
-641 SLKPIDTLLK
+641 SLKPIDILLK

-707 LKHQAELR
+707 LKYQAELR
-715 LGKKAEAL
+715 LGKKTKAL
-723 NIDEIKVK
+723 HIDEIEVK

-736 MEYVGSFQSRFTKK
+736 MEYVGSFQSRFNKK
-750 PHLRRYT
+750 PHPRRYT

-762 ALMHRDLYW
+762 ALIHRDLYW

>member
-1 MVHMTGF
+1 
-8 LGVFCYMKLSNIEY
+8 MKLSNIEY
-22 PQRAQ
+22 LQRTK
-27 ELAILLNFYLMQIKP
+27 ELNILLNFYLMQIKP
-42 IDMKPIG
+42 IDMKPMG
-49 LRDEYYSVVAY
+49 LRDEYYSVMAY

-81 RKEEQN
+81 RNEEK
-87 IIDLLYDIYKQ
+87 DLLDLLHEIYKQ
-98 GDGRFKLEEI
+98 GTGRFELEKK
-108 PALAMELTESQMQA
+108 PALGMEQTESQIQA
-122 INVILF
+122 TNVRLF
-128 GQLHDIAKV
+128 GQFHGIARV
-137 RLDSDYTTA
+137 MLDSDYAKA
-146 LFQLYRVWH
+146 LFQLYWVWH
-155 NKFAEVSLKENFS
+155 NKFAVVSREESFIDFLKR
-168 DFIKKRNNFILQNSF
+168 RNNIILQNTTS
-183 PVLENFKTDF
+183 VLEKFTSDF
-193 WVSRDQRITK
+193 WVSRDQRVTD
-203 LQSTFDQMLASK
+203 LQSTFDQMFASNN
-215 KSVKVLCIN
+215 SVKVLCIN
-224 LFTPKFDGEAQVAAF
+224 LFAPEI
-239 DGEAQIVFLD
+239 DGEAQIVFLN
-249 EAFKKLRTEMRKQE
+249 EALQKLRSEMRKQN

-296 RDLYKKVATV
+296 RDLYKNVATV

-315 PLDSQV
+315 PLDLQA
-321 KLRLADFLNSKL
+321 LPCLAECLNSKL

-356 TTLAYIA
+356 TTLAYIV
-363 NAPHLLQILF
+363 NAPHLLQMLF
-373 REVLCAEEKP
+373 RDTVWAEEKP

-428 QKDILDIGL
+428 QKDIQDIGL
-437 CYEHIPYIDRSCSQ
+437 CYEHIPSIDQPYSQ
-451 NILVFTPAMIRM
+451 NFLGFTPAMIRM
-463 EVAVLLAPVWI
+463 EVAVVLAPVWK
-474 RDPVTNEGKEI
+474 RDPVTNEEKKI
-485 KQNDWGGLLQDEP
+485 KQNDWGGLILDDV
-498 QEQKSI
+498 QEQKNI
-504 KILLQYAE
+504 EILLQYAD
-512 FLGPRVLCFIAA
+512 FIGPRVLCFIAA
-524 FLMFPKQQYSPVYSY
+524 FLMLPRQQYSPVYGY
-539 SLYKTAVHQKIRE
+539 SLYKTALHQKIRE
-552 LLALP
+552 LMALP

-563 QIKGLVDKQLMPA
+563 QIKGLVDKRLMPA
-576 AAFTKLETLLTSQR
+576 AAFTKLEVLLTSQR

-605 VKKRSFLR
+605 VKKRSFLA

-621 ENVQN
+621 ENEQN
-626 IYRDVEFTITVLKSQ
+626 IYRDVEFSITVLKTQ
-641 SLKPIDTLLK
+641 ALKPIDTLLK

-656 FNKTHP
+656 FNKTHQ

-671 SFQQVDEQ
+671 SLQQVDEQ
-679 KIQYIATLTFYLDER
+679 TVKYIATLTFYLDER

-707 LKHQAELR
+707 LKHEAELR
-715 LGKKAEAL
+715 LGKKTEAL

-736 MEYVGSFQSRFTKK
+736 MEYIGSFQSRFNKK
-750 PHLRRYT
+750 PHPRRYT